1 MDALDL
7 PAYPSVSRRI
17 GAAERLLRF
26 SLLTLLLVA
35 ASLSG
40 SWCLVQLIEPTCE
53 AAAIPLAFV
62 LAAGCLSLVSFA
74 FFRAVQEVRR
84 ERQRRYRRWLL
95 VAVGGC
101 VLFASLQ
108 SFGLYGILPPDRDL
122 MQQTSGLNAFLIA
135 VVTMHGLIV
144 AGAFL
149 LTSRVVVETFADRY
163 DHEYYVGVQ
172 ACAMLWYGLGITWLL
187 VLMVLAV
194 AG

>member
-7 PAYPSVSRRI
+7 PSYPSISRRI

-26 SLLTLLLVA
+26 AALTVMLLA
-35 ASLSG
+35 ASLVG
-40 SWCLVQLIEPTCE
+40 GWGLVQLFEPNQE
-53 AAAIPLAFV
+53 AASIPAAFV
-62 LAAGCLSLVSFA
+62 LAAVCLGLVSLA
-74 FFRAVQEVRR
+74 FFRAVGEVRR
-84 ERQRRYRRWLL
+84 ERQRSFRRWLL
-95 VAVGGC
+95 SAVAGC
-101 VLFASLQ
+101 VAFASLQ

-122 MQQTSGLNAFLIA
+122 MQQTTGLNAFLIA

-172 ACAMLWYGLGITWLL
+172 ACAMLWYGLGITWML
-187 VLMVLAV
+187 VLMILAV
-194 AG
+194 AA